1 MERKEPT
8 LTVGALDQDL
18 STSAR
23 QTKSAANAV
32 KSPSPPTKTPKARKA
47 RPVSEDQPKP
57 VGGGIVARLALLVA
71 IAATSGSG
79 YLAWKLQQ
87 TEVLLLSA
95 DTRLHALESR
105 LDFSTE
111 ESSQSVDAIGAK
123 LKWADEEIRKLW
135 GVSYDTNRKTIK
147 ANGKTI
153 KTNSS
158 QLAKI
163 EKQAK
168 AAAKASKS
176 AKKMADTHKL
186 QLASLKK
193 LTSDGSVSIEE
204 ALKNLDV
211 QRIRLQDT
219 VDKANKANTDLAR
232 LRNDLS
238 ARVTNN
244 EEAIEAIDAY
254 RLRINRELGEIKT
267 RAGLQ

>member
-18 STSAR
+18 ATPAR
-23 QTKSAANAV
+23 QAKFAANPVKSA
-32 KSPSPPTKTPKARKA
+32 SPSTKATKASKA
-47 RPVSEDQPKP
+47 RPMPVHQPKP
-57 VGGGIVARLALLVA
+57 AGGIVAGLALVVA

-79 YLAWKLQQ
+79 YLAWQLQQ
-87 TEVLLLSA
+87 TETLLLSA
-95 DTRLHALESR
+95 DTRLQALESR
-105 LDFSTE
+105 LDFSNE
-111 ESSQSVDAIGAK
+111 ESNQSVEAISAK
-123 LKWADEEIRKLW
+123 LKWADAEIRKLW

-147 ANGKTI
+147 ANSNTI

-158 QLAKI
+158 QLAKT

-168 AAAKASKS
+168 AATKASKS
-176 AKKMADTHKL
+176 AQTLADTHKL

-193 LTSDGSVSIEE
+193 LTSDDSVRIDE

-219 VDKANKANTDLAR
+219 VDKANKANADLAR
-232 LRNDLS
+232 LRNDWG
-238 ARVTNN
+238 ARVKNN

-254 RLRINRELGEIKT
+254 RVRMNRELGELKK
-267 RAGLQ
+267 RAGSQ